1 MAVSGST
8 VSPGRTSLTAQ
19 GPVHPCSPAVQPAHW
34 YQYGAGLMAINGNG
48 EGHMTD
54 SNSFGARLDYAVAAN
69 LNVYGTFFYA
79 DRVSGGWPWGILTLQ
94 ADGNGTGRV
103 ILLGQSQTPGEG
115 LSALLNAP
123 QNQGPN
129 FAPNIP
135 DNSLGW
141 EINVGADWK
150 LLEGLTLRMRGAYW
164 NVGNWFKFACIDK
177 GVANTWNVPLALA
190 VPVLVM
196 VRRSDRVGVS
206 IPPRASTRSGCSR
219 A

>member
-1 MAVSGST
+1 MAV
-8 VSPGRTSLTAQ
+8 
-19 GPVHPCSPAVQPAHW
+19 
-34 YQYGAGLMAINGNG
+34 NGNG

-54 SNSFGARLDYAVAAN
+54 ANSFGARLDYAVAAN
-69 LNVYGTFFYA
+69 LNLSGAFFYA

-94 ADGNGTGRV
+94 ADTNGCGRA

-115 LSALLNAP
+115 LGRSLNAP

-141 EINVGADWK
+141 EVGVGADWK

-164 NVGNWFKFACIDK
+164 NVVTGLSLHVSTRRWPTLGMFPCRLLSRSQ
-177 GVANTWNVPLALA
+177 VT
-190 VPVLVM
+190 
-196 VRRSDRVGVS
+196 VRRSARAGVS
-206 IPPRASTRSGCSR
+206 IPPRASTLSGCSR